1 MRLVHIRDIE
11 KKINKAVKDAKKTVD
26 KVKDFVEEETGEIE
40 E

>member
-1 MRLVHIRDIE
+1 MRLVRIRDIE
-11 KKINKAVKDAKKTVD
+11 KKIDKAVKDAKKTVD

>member
-1 MRLVHIRDIE
+1 MWFVHIRDIE
-11 KKINKAVKDAKKTVD
+11 KKIDKAVKDAKKTVD